1 MSKSNPTINLKKS
14 SLQRIFEFGLKH
26 VRAQGKPAMARGSC
40 AMRGEEGTMCVV
52 GSMISDELARRCDLA
67 MESPEKVLS
76 SPAKIVPEWFALIG
90 KNPQKYT
97 LLADMQ
103 NAHDGAEADD
113 FLADFESRMQKVA
126 GNFGLTYKAPGASLR
141 T

>member
-26 VRAQGKPAMARGSC
+26 VRAQGKPALYKGSC

-52 GSMISDELARRCDLA
+52 GSMINDELAKPCA
-67 MESPEKVLS
+67 TSQWSTATKVLS
-76 SPAKIVPEWFALIG
+76 IAERTVPEWFSLIG

-97 LLADMQ
+97 LLA
-103 NAHDGAEADD
+103 E
-113 FLADFESRMQKVA
+113 MQK
-126 GNFGLTYKAPGASLR
+126 R
-141 T
+141 TTARPTTTSSPTSRAAWRRSPATSA